1 MKNIFRILMAVAVLL
16 TASCAKEDI
25 SSSIAGGEV
34 EVSFTASLPQL
45 GTRAEYGAGAQ
56 VNKLRYYVYD
66 GNEYLSE
73 LSGEED
79 IAVGVPTTVNLVL
92 LKGMTYNIVFWAD
105 CDKRY
110 VYNETT
116 KVVTVDYVNANDE
129 KRDAFY
135 KFVATFDPATATSE
149 DTNIVLT
156 RPFAQLN
163 AAVSQSDMD
172 AVDDSQ
178 VDLTTSTVE
187 LEAYT
192 TLNIATGDVDGK
204 QTVKFAEKDMP
215 KTDFNGYTLL
225 SMNYILVPQKDD
237 KMVSDVE
244 FTLNAKKSSG
254 EFAFTGTKYFS
265 VPLKRNYRTNILG
278 SLLTK
283 PTDFT
288 VTINPVFTEPAE
300 VVATD
305 AFSLQEAIN
314 NAQDGKPTQITLGGD
329 IDLSGNMGLSSTRA
343 EEAKYG
349 IVIPAEK
356 DIILNL
362 KSGAVL
368 RQSKK
373 QTAAYSMIQNN
384 GTLTIKG
391 NGTISYTDTGKG
403 GEYVSNTILNSGTLT
418 IDGCTIENNSSA
430 DVAKAGYPHVVDNN
444 KELTINSGKLDCK
457 NYASIRIWCTTDDDT
472 KVTINGGTFIGSV
485 DLHNVNGDAN
495 KGTLNINGGEFT
507 HSSYND
513 KAIRLVNFGKA
524 IENLEINIY
533 NAVVNGALGLG
544 GADKSVDLAEVLT
557 VYGGTFSTDPS
568 AYVADGYA
576 VVKNEDGSWVVKEA
590 VAKVGNT
597 EYGKIDDAIA
607 AWTNNT
613 TLTLL
618 ADVTLTDVVTL
629 KSTEHHI
636 LNLGTYTM
644 TAATSK
650 NTIEITCDGRSSA
663 SYALTVNADATNP
676 GGITA
681 NGKACIYYS
690 KSGSTKDRPII
701 RIYNGVFN
709 GSYSINS
716 KSNGNTNC
724 PQIWI
729 YGGVF
734 NGNVNLTKNMLRVWG
749 GTFHGWINCTGDSSA
764 YREISGGRFKSWQF
778 MTADADTKFWVGT
791 AKATYDVGCYID
803 DEGYLVVG
811 GPVITEFGDKFAAKA
826 EEDFSKW
833 RAYDSYYSYLKYSSA
848 ATNGL
853 YYTNAEMA
861 IKKHGEANVILK

>member
-1 MKNIFRILMAVAVLL
+1 MKNIFRILMAVVVLL

-34 EVSFTASLPQL
+34 EVTFTASLPQL
-45 GTRAEYGAGAQ
+45 GTRAEYGAGEQ

-391 NGTISYTDTGKG
+391 NGTISYTDTGNG

-430 DVAKAGYPHVVDNN
+430 DVAKAGYPHVIDNN
-444 KELTINSGKLDCK
+444 KKLTINSGKLDCK

-472 KVTINGGTFIGSV
+472 EVTIEGGTFIGSV
-485 DLHNVNGDAN
+485 DLQNVNGDAN
-495 KGTLNINGGEFT
+495 KGVLNIHGGEFT

-607 AWTNNT
+607 AWTHNT

-618 ADVTLTDVVTL
+618 ADVTLTDVI
-629 KSTEHHI
+629 KISSTEHHI
-636 LNLGTYTM
+636 LDLGSFTM
-644 TAATSK
+644 TSAKGK
-650 NTIEITCDGRSSA
+650 NAIEIINNGRSSA
-663 SYALTVNADATNP
+663 SYALDIKADTTNP

-681 NGKACIYYS
+681 SSAVVKTTG
-690 KSGSTKDRPII
+690 KSGVQDRPII
-701 RIYNGVFN
+701 RFYNGVFN
-709 GSYSINS
+709 ASNIINHGG
-716 KSNGNTNC
+716 SNGTNC
-724 PQIWI
+724 PQFQFH
-729 YGGVF
+729 GGVY
-734 NGNVNLTKNMLRVWG
+734 NGSLTANRALIQFYG
-749 GTFHGWINCTGDSSA
+749 GTFNGRLFLSVDSSA
-764 YREISGGRFKSWQF
+764 YTLISGGKFKHMNNLYGS
-778 MTADADTKFWVGT
+778 ALNSSKFTIGS
-791 AKATYDVGCYID
+791 AKGVFDRGVYVD
-803 DEGYLVVG
+803 DEGYIVVG
-811 GPVITEFGDKFAAKA
+811 GPVITEFGDKYEAKITNV
-826 EEDFSKW
+826 SVVGT
-833 RAYDSYYSYLKYSSA
+833 YLPYSSA
-848 ATNGL
+848 AANGL
-853 YYTNAEMA
+853 YYTNADMA
-861 IKKHGEANVILK
+861 IQKHGEANVVLK

>member
-1 MKNIFRILMAVAVLL
+1 MAVAVLL

-25 SSSIAGGEV
+25 SSSIGGGEV
-34 EVSFTASLPQL
+34 EVTFTASLPQL
-45 GTRAEYGAGAQ
+45 GTRAEYGTGAK
-56 VNKLRYYVYD
+56 VNTLRYYVYD

-105 CDKRY
+105 CGERY
-110 VYNETT
+110 AYNEAT
-116 KVVTVDYVNANDE
+116 KSVTVDYVNANDE
-129 KRDAFY
+129 ERDAFY
-135 KFVATFDPATATSE
+135 KFVAAFDPATATSE

-163 AAVSQSDMD
+163 AAVSQSDID

-192 TLNIATGDVDGK
+192 TLNIATGEVDGK
-204 QTVKFAEKDMP
+204 QVVKFTEKDMP

-244 FTLNAKKSSG
+244 FTLNAKKNSG

-368 RQSKK
+368 RQSKN

-430 DVAKAGYPHVVDNN
+430 EVAKNGYPQVIDNN
-444 KELTINSGKLDCK
+444 KKLTINSGKLDCK

-495 KGTLNINGGEFT
+495 KGTLNIKGGEFT
-507 HSSYND
+507 HSTYND

-557 VYGGTFSTDPS
+557 VYGGTFGTDPS
-568 AYVADGYA
+568 AYIAQGYA

-607 AWTNNT
+607 AWTHNT

-644 TAATSK
+644 KAATSK
-650 NTIEITCDGRSSA
+650 NAIEITPYGDGAGTAARSC
-663 SYALTVNADATNP
+663 LTINADATNP
-676 GGITA
+676 GSIDAGS
-681 NGKACIYYS
+681 KACIYYR
-690 KSGSTKDRPII
+690 KTNGINDRIMVTI
-701 RIYNGVFN
+701 NGGIFNGTISSSSNNGGQACPYFVFN
-709 GSYSINS
+709 GGTFN
-716 KSNGNTNC
+716 KS
-724 PQIWI
+724 
-729 YGGVF
+729 VS
-734 NGNVNLTKNMLRVWG
+734 LTKAMLKVTG
-749 GTFHGWINCTGDSSA
+749 GIFHGMFSCTGDSTA
-764 YREISGGRFKSWQF
+764 YRLISGGTFKSWTF
-778 MTADADTKFWVGT
+778 MTADAASKFAVGT
-791 AKATYDVGCYID
+791 AKSVYDVGCYVNND
-803 DEGYLVVG
+803 GYLVVG

-826 EEDFSKW
+826 TNATKW
-833 RAYDSYYSYLKYSSA
+833 SSYLKYSSA
-848 ATNGL
+848 AEHGL

-861 IKKHGEANVILK
+861 ITKHGEANVILK

>member
-34 EVSFTASLPQL
+34 EVTFTASLPQL
-45 GTRAEYGAGAQ
+45 GTRAEYGAGAK
-56 VNKLRYYVYD
+56 VNTLRYYVYD

-105 CDKRY
+105 CDERY
-110 VYNETT
+110 AYNEAA
-116 KVVTVDYVNANDE
+116 KSVTVDYVNANDE
-129 KRDAFY
+129 ERDAFY
-135 KFVATFDPATATSE
+135 KFVAAFDPATATSE

-204 QTVKFAEKDMP
+204 QTVKFTEKDMP
-215 KTDFNGYTLL
+215 ETDFNGYTLL

-368 RQSKK
+368 RQSKN
-373 QTAAYSMIQNN
+373 QTVAYSMIQNN

-391 NGTISYTDTGKG
+391 NGTISYTDTGNG

-430 DVAKAGYPHVVDNN
+430 EVAKNGYPQVIDNN
-444 KELTINSGKLDCK
+444 KELIINSGKLDCK

-485 DLHNVNGDAN
+485 DLQNVNGDAN
-495 KGTLNINGGEFT
+495 KGTLNIKGGEFT
-507 HSSYND
+507 HSTYND

-568 AYVADGYA
+568 AYIAQGYA
-576 VVKNEDGSWVVKEA
+576 VVKNEDGSWIVKEA

-607 AWTNNT
+607 AWTHNT

-644 TAATSK
+644 KAATSK
-650 NTIEITCDGRSSA
+650 NAIEITPYGDGAGTAARSC
-663 SYALTVNADATNP
+663 LTINADATNP
-676 GGITA
+676 GSIEAGS
-681 NGKACIYYS
+681 KACIYYR
-690 KSGSTKDRPII
+690 KTNGINDRIMVTI
-701 RIYNGVFN
+701 NGGIFNGTISSSSNNGGQACPYFVFN
-709 GSYSINS
+709 GGTFN
-716 KSNGNTNC
+716 KS
-724 PQIWI
+724 
-729 YGGVF
+729 VS
-734 NGNVNLTKNMLRVWG
+734 LTKAMLKVTG
-749 GTFHGWINCTGDSSA
+749 GIFHGMFSCTGDSTA
-764 YREISGGRFKSWQF
+764 HRLIAGGTFKLWTF
-778 MTADADTKFWVGT
+778 MTADAANKFTVGT
-791 AKATYDVGCYID
+791 DKQVYNVGVYVN

-811 GPVITEFGDKFAAKA
+811 GPVITDFGDKFAAKA
-826 EEDFSKW
+826 TNATKW
-833 RAYDSYYSYLKYSSA
+833 SSYLQYSSA
-848 ATNGL
+848 AVNGL

>member
-1 MKNIFRILMAVAVLL
+1 MKNIFRILMAVAVLF

-34 EVSFTASLPQL
+34 EVTFTASLPQL
-45 GTRAEYGAGAQ
+45 GTRAFGDGAK
-56 VNKLRYYVYD
+56 VNTLRYFVYD
-66 GNEYLSE
+66 GDELLTE
-73 LSGEED
+73 LSSKED

-105 CDKRY
+105 CDERY
-110 VYNETT
+110 AYNETT
-116 KVVTVDYVNANDE
+116 KSVTVDYVNANDE
-129 KRDAFY
+129 ERDAFY
-135 KFVATFDPATATSE
+135 KFVAAFDPANATSE
-149 DTNIVLT
+149 NTSIELT

-192 TLNIATGDVDGK
+192 TLNIATGVVDGK

-430 DVAKAGYPHVVDNN
+430 DVAKAGYPQVIDNN

-607 AWTNNT
+607 AWTHNT

-618 ADVTLTDVVTL
+618 ADVTLTDVI
-629 KSTEHHI
+629 KISSTEHHI
-636 LNLGTYTM
+636 LDLSSFTM
-644 TAATSK
+644 TSAKGK
-650 NTIEITCDGRSSA
+650 NAIEIVNNGRSSA
-663 SYALTVNADATNP
+663 SYALDIKADTTNP

-681 NGKACIYYS
+681 SSAVVKTTG
-690 KSGSTKDRPII
+690 KSGVKDRPII
-701 RIYNGVFN
+701 RFYNGVFN
-709 GSYSINS
+709 ASNIINHGG
-716 KSNGNTNC
+716 SNGTNC
-724 PQIWI
+724 PQFQFH
-729 YGGVF
+729 GGVY
-734 NGNVNLTKNMLRVWG
+734 NGSLTANRALIQFYG
-749 GTFHGWINCTGDSSA
+749 GTFNGRLFLSVDSSA
-764 YREISGGRFKSWQF
+764 YTLISGGKFKHMNNLYGS
-778 MTADADTKFWVGT
+778 ALNSSKFTIGS
-791 AKATYDVGCYID
+791 AKGVFDRGVYVD
-803 DEGYLVVG
+803 DEGYIVVG
-811 GPVITEFGDKFAAKA
+811 GPVITEFGDKYEAKITNV
-826 EEDFSKW
+826 SVVGT
-833 RAYDSYYSYLKYSSA
+833 YLPYSSA
-848 ATNGL
+848 AEHGL
-853 YYTNAEMA
+853 YYTDAEMA
-861 IKKHGEANVILK
+861 ITKHGEANVILK

>member
-34 EVSFTASLPQL
+34 EVTFIASLPQL
-45 GTRAEYGAGAQ
+45 GTRAEYGAGAK
-56 VNKLRYYVYD
+56 VNTLRYYVYD

-110 VYNETT
+110 VYNEAT

-129 KRDAFY
+129 ERDAFY

-163 AAVSQSDMD
+163 AAVSQSDID

-192 TLNIATGDVDGK
+192 TLNIATGEVDGK

-215 KTDFNGYTLL
+215 NTDFNGYTLL

-368 RQSKK
+368 RQSKN

-391 NGTISYTDTGKG
+391 NGTISYTDTGNG

-430 DVAKAGYPHVVDNN
+430 DVAKAGYPQVIDNN
-444 KELTINSGKLDCK
+444 KKLTINSGKLDCK

-472 KVTINGGTFIGSV
+472 EVTIKGGTFIGSV
-485 DLHNVNGDAN
+485 DLQNVNGNAN
-495 KGTLNINGGEFT
+495 KGVLNIHGGEFS
-507 HSSYND
+507 HSTYND

-568 AYVADGYA
+568 AYIAQGYA

-597 EYGKIDDAIA
+597 EYGNIDDAIA

-618 ADVTLTDVVTL
+618 ADVALTDVVTL

-644 TAATSK
+644 KAATSK
-650 NTIEITCDGRSSA
+650 NAIEITPYGDGAGTAARSC
-663 SYALTVNADATNP
+663 LTINADTTNP
-676 GGITA
+676 GSIEAGS
-681 NGKACIYYS
+681 KACIYYR
-690 KSGSTKDRPII
+690 KTNGINDRIMVTI
-701 RIYNGVFN
+701 NGGIFNGTISSSSNNGGQACPYFVFN
-709 GSYSINS
+709 GGTFN
-716 KSNGNTNC
+716 KS
-724 PQIWI
+724 
-729 YGGVF
+729 
-734 NGNVNLTKNMLRVWG
+734 VNLTKAMLKVTG
-749 GTFHGWINCTGDSSA
+749 GIFHGMFSCTGDSTA
-764 YREISGGRFKSWQF
+764 HRLIAGGTFKYWTF
-778 MTADADTKFWVGT
+778 MTADAANKFAVGT
-791 AKATYDVGCYID
+791 AKSVYDVGVYVNND
-803 DEGYLVVG
+803 GYLVVG
-811 GPVITEFGDKFAAKA
+811 GPVITDFGDKFAAKA
-826 EEDFSKW
+826 TNATKW
-833 RAYDSYYSYLKYSSA
+833 SSYLKYSSA
-848 ATNGL
+848 AEYGL

-861 IKKHGEANVILK
+861 ITKHGEANVILK